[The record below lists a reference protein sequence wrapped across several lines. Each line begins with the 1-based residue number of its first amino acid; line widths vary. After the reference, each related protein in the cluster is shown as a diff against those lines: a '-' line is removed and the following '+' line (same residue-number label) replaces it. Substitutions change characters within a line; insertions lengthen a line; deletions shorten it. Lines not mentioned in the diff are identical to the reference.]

1 MSFVSGSTT
10 NPGGSYAPASG
21 TDTMLLWVT
30 GATGVGT
37 ATVSGQD
44 FGGSSMSEVTNSDQ
58 SVNLAGSG
66 DPTIATAYLLSPGTT
81 SQTCSLTWSSSRLNE
96 GGYAFTVDGVG
107 SVTGGSG
114 GTYSGSGTTEPSL
127 SYDAEDGDTVVYVRQ
142 HCRGG
147 GAISWTAPTNFTE
160 RSNIALVTS
169 PGRRSMAV
177 WTRDVTSTLTS
188 QTVQAS
194 ESADG
199 DGVHH
204 VFVIKAASNDVSVT
218 PVTAAIT
225 VAKTYNPFVL
235 APNIASLIN
244 TVDNH
249 VAKASVA
256 SFGNGGSNTS
266 DATYRDETD
275 EVIAIRNGSAT
286 ADVYDLGVY
295 GTLVKTITLNF
306 DGSDCEGICDMGG
319 GEFATCSEDGGRYQ
333 FNIYDWPSDVGTTA
347 TSKQEFT
354 IAANAA
360 DNNSGPEGICY
371 DRSTKTFYIV
381 GEGEETSTDREFFKI
396 LRPGVDGRFGDT
408 STSYAYNDA
417 DDGDGW
423 SLDDYISQ
431 PWDPETAFSS
441 YGATGATFDLSSI
454 DFDHASGNVLI
465 ASHTGQKV
473 LQVDV
478 TDGTVVAEIDNT
490 DLTQMEGVAILPD
503 GEFMMMGEA
512 DEYQI
517 FESVLN
523 ISASVATITLATFA
537 GTVETSSPTNV
548 TATLDTI
555 AIAEFNPTV
564 EVLINTNVDVTLD
577 TIAIAG
583 INPSVEVLINTNVSS
598 TLDTIAIATLSPTV
612 EVLVNQNIAASLDAI
627 AIAGI
632 NPSVQIGSAVSVF
645 PSAGVIALT
654 TFNPSVEALVNL
666 SVSATLDTVV
676 ITGFNPTL
684 TLTAFVPSF
693 VGSGTL
699 MYSLDETYYNLN

>member
-1 MSFVSGSTT
+1 MAFVSGSTT
-10 NPGGSYAPASG
+10 NPSASYTPASG
-21 TDTMLLWVT
+21 TNTMLIWVT

-44 FGGSSMSEVTNSDQ
+44 FGGTSMSEVANSDQ
-58 SVNLAGSG
+58 SVDLAGSG
-66 DPTIATAYLLSPGTT
+66 DPTIASAFLLSPGTS

-96 GGYAFTVDGVG
+96 GGYAFTVDDAG
-107 SVTGGSG
+107 SITGTSG
-114 GTYSGSGTTEPSL
+114 GTYSGSGTSEPSL

-204 VFVIKAASNDVSVT
+204 VFVIKKFSAD
-218 PVTAAIT
+218 VTANMTLETISIDSF
-225 VAKTYNPFVL
+225 NMFVL
-235 APNIASLIN
+235 ASNIASLIN
-244 TVDNH
+244 TVDNYEL
-249 VAKASVA
+249 VGSGV
-256 SFGNGGSNTS
+256 SNFGAGGSNTS

-275 EVIAIRNGSAT
+275 ELITIRNGSAT
-286 ADVYDLGVY
+286 ADVYDLGSY
-295 GTLVKTITLNF
+295 GTATKTITLNF

-354 IAANAA
+354 IAANAT
-360 DNNSGPEGICY
+360 DTNSGPEGICF
-371 DRSTKTFYIV
+371 DRANQIFYIV
-381 GEGEETSTDREFFKI
+381 GEGEQSSTDREFFKV
-396 LRPGVDGRFGDT
+396 LRPGVLGRFGDT

-454 DFDHASGNVLI
+454 DFDHDSGNVLI
-465 ASHTGQKV
+465 SSHTGQKV

-478 TDGTVVAEIDNT
+478 TDGSVVAEVDNT
-490 DLTQMEGVAILPD
+490 DLTQMEGIAILPD
-503 GEFMMMGEA
+503 GNLMMMGEA

-517 FESVLN
+517 FES
-523 ISASVATITLATFA
+523 ITTINMT
-537 GTVETSSPTNV
+537 
-548 TATLDTI
+548 TATMTI
-555 AIAEFNPTV
+555 QGYNM
-564 EVLINTNVDVTLD
+564 
-577 TIAIAG
+577 TIETGA
-583 INPSVEVLINTNVSS
+583 SS
-598 TLDTIAIATLSPTV
+598 
-612 EVLVNQNIAASLDAI
+612 IAALRRRHM
-627 AIAGI
+627 G
-632 NPSVQIGSAVSVF
+632 
-645 PSAGVIALT
+645 
-654 TFNPSVEALVNL
+654 
-666 SVSATLDTVV
+666 
-676 ITGFNPTL
+676 
-684 TLTAFVPSF
+684 
-693 VGSGTL
+693 
-699 MYSLDETYYNLN
+699 Y